1 MILSRRALFGATS
14 GLAAAALLRPLSA
27 VAAVVPAISPTL
39 LRRGLAA
46 LDQHGS
52 AIPNRDVMAI
62 ADFALPSRSPRF
74 HVVDIANGRVSS
86 YLVAHG
92 RGSDPGHTG
101 WLQRFSNAP
110 QSHATSAG
118 TYRTEDIYVGSHG
131 RSIRLSGL
139 DPSNNNAL
147 PRAIVVHGAWYVSDA
162 MVHAHG
168 VLGRSEGCFAL
179 APTSLPEIL
188 DRLGSGRLIYAGKI

>member
-14 GLAAAALLRPLSA
+14 GLAAATLLRPLSA
-27 VAAVVPAISPTL
+27 VAAAPTISPTL

-46 LDQHGS
+46 LDQHAS
-52 AIPNRDVMAI
+52 AILNRDVMAI

-74 HVVDIANGRVSS
+74 HLVDIANGRVSS

-118 TYRTEDIYVGSHG
+118 AYRTEGIYVGSHG

-139 DPSNNNAL
+139 DSSNNNAL

-162 MVHAHG
+162 MVRAHG

-179 APTSLPEIL
+179 ASTCLPEIL
-188 DRLGSGRLIYAGKI
+188 DRLGSGRLIYADKV